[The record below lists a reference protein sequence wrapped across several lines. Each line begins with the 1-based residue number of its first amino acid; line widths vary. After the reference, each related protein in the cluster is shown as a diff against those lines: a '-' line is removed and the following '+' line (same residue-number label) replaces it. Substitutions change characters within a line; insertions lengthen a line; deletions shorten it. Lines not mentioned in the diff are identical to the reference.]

1 MPEPSQN
8 ASFFNIADIEA
19 VDFPKL
25 ISKLPGKVVWNPFS
39 VQAQYIR
46 AILES
51 YSLFKDYEI
60 NTAQRLSHFLAQGL
74 IETGFLAAKVEN
86 LNYSA
91 AGLRRIWPS
100 RFPSDEVANA
110 YARKPEK
117 IANYVYANRMGNG
130 DEASGDGWRYRG
142 RGFFQ
147 LTGKDNYKRFGD
159 MAGIDLVGDPEALE
173 KDLKL
178 SLKVAMAF
186 FQKQGLNAFADRNDA
201 SAISRAINIGNAKSS
216 KPAHGEADRIAWTAN
231 VLQLVKAPE
240 SIVKPGAPVAPSPGP
255 APPASSDPA
264 APPAPASTDLAIGAT
279 GPAVRRVQRLLNTL
293 GYFSGIDDGVFGPE
307 TRRAVLAFQD
317 EHDLKPA
324 NGIVDARTQAA
335 MEAALDDRVI
345 VPAPP
350 GAPPTAPPQTE
361 AQKPQPKAAPAPP
374 AEKPLSQSRTIWGA
388 ILAGLAG
395 IAQFLTTQFSAF
407 AAAFPIIQT
416 SIGPINT
423 VWILVAVLLFG
434 LGMVIFARID
444 DRRRGRR

>member
-60 NTAQRLSHFLAQGL
+60 NTAPRLAHFLAQGL
-74 IETGFLAAKVEN
+74 IETGFLAAKAEN

-100 RFPSDEVANA
+100 RFPNDEVANA

-117 IANYVYANRMGNG
+117 IANYVYGNRMGNG

-159 MAGIDLVGDPEALE
+159 MAGIDLVADPEALE

-186 FQKQGLNAFADRNDA
+186 FQKQGLNAYADRNDA

-240 SIVKPGAPVAPSPGP
+240 TIVKPGAPVAPSPGP
-255 APPASSDPA
+255 APEPAPAPDPA
-264 APPAPASTDLAIGAT
+264 APTPPAASTDLAIGAT

-293 GYFSGIDDGVFGPE
+293 GYLAGEDDGVFGPG

-317 EHDLKPA
+317 EHDLKPPT
-324 NGIVDARTQAA
+324 GVVDGRTLAA

-350 GAPPTAPPQTE
+350 GAPPQTQ
-361 AQKPQPKAAPAPP
+361 AQKPQPKAPPAPP
-374 AEKPLSQSRTIWGA
+374 AEKPLAQSRTIWGA

-395 IAQFLTTQFSAF
+395 IAQFVTTQFSAF
-407 AAAFPIIQT
+407 AGLFPIIP
-416 SIGPINT
+416 SPIGPINT
-423 VWILVAVLLFG
+423 VWILIVLLVIG
-434 LGMVIFARID
+434 VSVVIFARID
-444 DRRRGRR
+444 DRSRGRR

>member
-1 MPEPSQN
+1 MPEPGQN
-8 ASFFNIADIEA
+8 ASFFNIADIES
-19 VDFPKL
+19 VDFQKL
-25 ISKLPGKVVWNPFS
+25 VSKLPGKMVWNPFS

-74 IETGFLAAKVEN
+74 IETGFLGFKVEN

-100 RFPSDEVANA
+100 RFPNDEVANA

-159 MAGIDLVGDPEALE
+159 MAGVDLVGDPDALE

-201 SAISRAINIGNAKSS
+201 SSISRAINIGNPKSS

-231 VLQLVKAPE
+231 VLQLVKSPDQ
-240 SIVKPGAPVAPSPGP
+240 IVKPGAPVAPSPGP
-255 APPASSDPA
+255 AP
-264 APPAPASTDLAIGAT
+264 APPAEPNAPSPPPSTDLVIGAT

-293 GYFSGIDDGVFGPE
+293 GYLAGEDDGVFGPA

-324 NGIVDARTQAA
+324 TGIVDARTLTA
-335 MEAALDDRVI
+335 MEAALDDKVI
-345 VPAPP
+345 VAPPP

-361 AQKPQPKAAPAPP
+361 SHKPQPKTSPVPP
-374 AEKPLSQSRTIWGA
+374 AEKPLTQSRSIWGA

-395 IAQFLTTQFSAF
+395 MAQFVSAQFGAV
-407 AAAFPIIQT
+407 AALFPVIQ
-416 SIGPINT
+416 SPIGPINT
-423 VWILVAVLLFG
+423 VWILALVLLFG
-434 LGMVIFARID
+434 VGMVIHARID